1 MSRKQLKAFV
11 ITMLLAIAL
20 SVVSTRFV
28 VPPVVQATEC
38 HSTASGC

>member
-1 MSRKQLKAFV
+1 MSKKQLKAFV
-11 ITMLLAIAL
+11 VTMLLAIAL

-38 HSTASGC
+38 STTAGGC